1 MGMYKWAVFYLK
13 EWDGYISPDGI
24 FYALK
29 PTGINYW
36 DSSFNIHE
44 DWADQYI
51 EMHCDGVSTLC
62 PKDYMVDSLGWIAVT
77 FELLTMSSPVICT
90 PENKKRIT
98 KEQKEIL
105 FLMFSLRELDMI
117 YYYVS
122 MGESE

>member
-1 MGMYKWAVFYLK
+1 MKVIEARLNGKQFYISEESKKVFYLK

-62 PKDYMVDSLGWIAVT
+62 PKDYMVDSLGWIAV
-77 FELLTMSSPVICT
+77 LL
-90 PENKKRIT
+90 N
-98 KEQKEIL
+98 
-105 FLMFSLRELDMI
+105 
-117 YYYVS
+117 Y
-122 MGESE
+122 